1 MKSLMMT
8 LMFAALVLSLTVTDG
23 RAQQWQVLATFAGRP
38 TMGSFAARFGGGD
51 VSRLDFDG
59 DGVAEM
65 SFTLDGNG
73 TDVYAEEIELVIISG
88 ADPNQKWTIPL
99 PSGIIAILIGFMDF
113 DGKAGSN
120 GAVKEI
126 LLAEKVGRLYV
137 NPIVLYNIDATQ
149 GTYDVR
155 VPDQGSVLIGGWD
168 VDNDGT
174 SELIIADPIKKE
186 VQVWGLR

>member
-1 MKSLMMT
+1 MHRN
-8 LMFAALVLSLTVTDG
+8 G
-23 RAQQWQVLATFAGRP
+23 RC
-38 TMGSFAARFGGGD
+38 
-51 VSRLDFDG
+51 SRVF
-59 DGVAEM
+59 
-65 SFTLDGNG
+65 
-73 TDVYAEEIELVIISG
+73 
-88 ADPNQKWTIPL
+88 Q
-99 PSGIIAILIGFMDF
+99 
-113 DGKAGSN
+113 AGSN

-126 LLAEKVGRLYV
+126 LLAQKVGRRYV
-137 NPIVLYNIDATQ
+137 NPVVLYNIDATQ

>member
-1 MKSLMMT
+1 MKRLSILFALTAILAAGNAHAQEWQMLSSFPGRPAST
-8 LMFAALVLSLTVTDG
+8 LRVTDTQGAQG
-23 RAQQWQVLATFAGRP
+23 R
-38 TMGSFAARFGGGD
+38 
-51 VSRLDFDG
+51 DFDG
-59 DGVAEM
+59 DGVADRPFI
-65 SFTLDGNG
+65 SG
-73 TDVYAEEIELVIISG
+73 TGSDMTIISG
-88 ADPNQKWTIPL
+88 ADPGQRWQIPL
-99 PSGIIAILIGFMDF
+99 PNGIIAILIAFIDF

-126 LLAEKVGRLYV
+126 LLAQKVGRRYV
-137 NPIVLYNIDATQ
+137 NPVVLYNIDATQ